1 MRGAGTAR
9 SAPLV
14 AFAAPRPASR
24 ARLARRH
31 HDLVFAGVP
40 AAEKTEDAKTLIELA
55 VERFLEEVPAL
66 APLKL
71 VFAVELRGRGDVQ
84 MYRVELPGPEVTKDI
99 ASDAR
104 VRVEMPRSFF
114 NVMAKEAHIADWRE
128 AFTYGQA
135 KATGIDQIMK
145 LIVHVVEKQ
154 EERQRTRRARHS

>member
-1 MRGAGTAR
+1 VAR
-9 SAPLV
+9 
-14 AFAAPRPASR
+14 
-24 ARLARRH
+24 
-31 HDLVFAGVP
+31 
-40 AAEKTEDAKTLIELA
+40 EKTEDAKTLIEIA
-55 VERFLEEVPAL
+55 VERFVDEVPAL

-84 MYRVELPGPEVTKDI
+84 LYRVQLDGSGQAEVRKDI

-114 NVMAKEAHIADWRE
+114 NVMAKEAHVADWRE

-135 KATGIDQIMK
+135 KASGADQIMK

-154 EERQRTRRARHS
+154 EERQRTRRARQS